1 MLEEMANQYINTTLS
16 AWLYFVA
23 HLSQPFPFAASP
35 RRMRQSRAMASVRK
49 PVIVRKFSR
58 DWCAGYAGATFG
70 QDTAELEILDLNG
83 KVLRIGW
90 EQVKW
95 VCYVRDFPASSQGS
109 DQANPERLL
118 HKRFSI
124 RPRTAGLWLR
134 MTLTDGEELEGLA
147 ANDRSLVEGAG
158 LLLTPPD
165 TRSNT
170 QRIYVPRQ
178 AIQSLQVVSLIGAAA
193 RRRADVASREKEQEL
208 FPQEPE
214 PAPAPVPVEIQKP

>member
-1 MLEEMANQYINTTLS
+1 
-16 AWLYFVA
+16 
-23 HLSQPFPFAASP
+23 
-35 RRMRQSRAMASVRK
+35 
-49 PVIVRKFSR
+49 
-58 DWCAGYAGATFG
+58 
-70 QDTAELEILDLNG
+70 
-83 KVLRIGW
+83 
-90 EQVKW
+90 
-95 VCYVRDFPASSQGS
+95 
-109 DQANPERLL
+109 
-118 HKRFSI
+118 
-124 RPRTAGLWLR
+124 

-147 ANDRSLVEGAG
+147 ANDRSLGEGAG

>member
-1 MLEEMANQYINTTLS
+1 MGS
-16 AWLYFVA
+16 
-23 HLSQPFPFAASP
+23 S
-35 RRMRQSRAMASVRK
+35 RK

-58 DWCAGYAGATFG
+58 DWVAGYAGAVFG
-70 QDTAELEILDLNG
+70 QNSPALEILDQSG
-83 KVLRIGW
+83 KVVTIEWGA
-90 EQVKW
+90 VKW
-95 VCYVRDFPASSQGS
+95 VCYVRDFPVPSS

-118 HKRFSI
+118 QKRFPV

-134 MTLTDGEELEGLA
+134 MTLSDGDELEGLA

-178 AIQSLQVVSLIGAAA
+178 AIQALEVLSIVGSGRGKRGPAATP
-193 RRRADVASREKEQEL
+193 QPEL
-208 FPQEPE
+208 FPVEPD
-214 PAPAPVPVEIQKP
+214 A